1 MGDLIELEPA
11 DKGIQEK
18 LKERLQDAQS
28 GELDGLVMISVYK
41 TGRVTTTLEGAFSP
55 DPDDLAKI
63 IGYLNLTILDL
74 YAIATEECGY
84 DE

>member
-41 TGRVTTTLEGAFSP
+41 TGRVTLEGAFSP

-74 YAIATEECGY
+74 YAIATEEYEY